1 MLVPYPRDHLTRRLK
16 IIDRMGD
23 RMFSCE
29 GCLAIAVVTM
39 RVLEHYIEL
48 RHWGKIDQ

>member
-1 MLVPYPRDHLTRRLK
+1 MLVPYPQDDLTRRLE

-29 GCLAIAVVTM
+29 GWLAIAVVTM
-39 RVLEHYIEL
+39 RLSEHYTGL
-48 RHWGKIDQ
+48 RRRGRET